1 MTFQNFLRDYK
12 VLIVMVPLIGL
23 IHLGWHKIKSSP
35 VFQVPNKDNIPEPD
49 NLALTSP
56 PKSQIQGK

>member
-35 VFQVPNKDNIPEPD
+35 VFHVPNTDNIPEPD
-49 NLALTSP
+49 SLALTSP